1 MEDKG
6 FEKYYADSTFLKNQH
21 LFLGGPRLHPPK
33 TNKVEKEID
42 IC

>member
-6 FEKYYADSTFLKNQH
+6 FEKYYAVSTFLQNQH
-21 LFLGGPRLHPPK
+21 LFWV